1 LQIGNLE
8 KSIFVKKNRTNN
20 PKFGTCNTQKTMEE
34 VFELKTNLVE
44 ELEEEFASAYE
55 HEKVSC
61 LHEQ

>member
-1 LQIGNLE
+1 M
-8 KSIFVKKNRTNN
+8 KKNRTNN

>member
-1 LQIGNLE
+1 LQYSKEHG
-8 KSIFVKKNRTNN
+8 K
-20 PKFGTCNTQKTMEE
+20 E

-44 ELEEEFASAYE
+44 ELEKEFASACE

>member
-1 LQIGNLE
+1 MN
-8 KSIFVKKNRTNN
+8 KNWTNN
-20 PKFGTCNTQKTMEE
+20 PKFGCNTQKNMEK

-44 ELEEEFASAYE
+44 ELEEEFACAYE